1 MAFLGPES
9 VWAAAAS
16 ECASEQNRFWEYH
29 DVLFT
34 YTAGRDK
41 GVFTK
46 ANLKQYAADLGLD
59 RQTFN
64 SCVDS
69 GRYEDWVRGQ
79 TQQGQL
85 QGVTSTPTLIVN
97 GQKLSPVP
105 STFEDLRSAILN
117 LARR

>member
-16 ECASEQNRFWEYH
+16 ECASEQNSFWEYH

-34 YTAGRDK
+34 HTAGRDK

-46 ANLKQYAADLGLD
+46 PALKQYAADLGLD
-59 RQTFN
+59 RGAFN
-64 SCVDS
+64 NCVDS
-69 GRYEDWVRGQ
+69 GRYEDYVRGQ

-85 QGVTSTPTLIVN
+85 QGVTSTPTLMVN

-105 STFEDLRSAILN
+105 GSFEDLRSAILT

>member
-34 YTAGRDK
+34 HTAGRDK

-46 ANLKQYAADLGLD
+46 PQLKQYASDLGLE
-59 RQTFN
+59 REAFN

-69 GRYEDWVRGQ
+69 GRYEEWVQGQ
-79 TQQGQL
+79 TQQGRL
-85 QGVTSTPTLIVN
+85 QGVTSTPTLMVN
-97 GQKLSPVP
+97 DQKLSPVP
-105 STFEDLRSAILN
+105 ASFEDLRTTILS